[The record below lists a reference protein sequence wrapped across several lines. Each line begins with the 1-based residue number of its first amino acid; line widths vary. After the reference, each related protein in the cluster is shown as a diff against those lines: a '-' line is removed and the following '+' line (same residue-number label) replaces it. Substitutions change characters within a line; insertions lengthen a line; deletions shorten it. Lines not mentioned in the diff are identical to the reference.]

1 MKATKELHTTI
12 ASFNGHPTAIK
23 IGGMPIPISGP
34 PSAPRCKRPRGAK
47 TTRERLFERHE
58 KGKQMAEPNKAPLI
72 PWLKEALTEELS
84 VALLTY
90 LAGLFGAIFLAHLLA
105 R

>member
-1 MKATKELHTTI
+1 
-12 ASFNGHPTAIK
+12 
-23 IGGMPIPISGP
+23 
-34 PSAPRCKRPRGAK
+34 
-47 TTRERLFERHE
+47 
-58 KGKQMAEPNKAPLI
+58 MAEPNKAPLI

>member
-1 MKATKELHTTI
+1 MTDPKKV
-12 ASFNGHPTAIK
+12 
-23 IGGMPIPISGP
+23 
-34 PSAPRCKRPRGAK
+34 
-47 TTRERLFERHE
+47 
-58 KGKQMAEPNKAPLI
+58 PLI

-90 LAGLFGAIFLAHLLA
+90 LAGLFGAIFVAHLLA

>member
-1 MKATKELHTTI
+1 MTDPE
-12 ASFNGHPTAIK
+12 
-23 IGGMPIPISGP
+23 
-34 PSAPRCKRPRGAK
+34 
-47 TTRERLFERHE
+47 
-58 KGKQMAEPNKAPLI
+58 KAPLI
-72 PWLKEALTEELS
+72 PWLKEVLTEELS